1 MHNLVS
7 KNQMV
12 LDLVYEDGTYSVFEN
27 SNPTKGY
34 VGAIKEYRM
43 RYSDDLSYFDV
54 VKFVEFYVNHFWGYV
69 KHANNT
75 YFGRWLDTETNH
87 VYLDIVKV
95 FENEKDAAMYAKSQG
110 EIAYYDLNNMV
121 EVRV

>member
-1 MHNLVS
+1 MRNLAS
-7 KNQMV
+7 KNQMI
-12 LDLVYEDGTYSVFEN
+12 LDLVYADGTYSVFEN

-34 VGAIKEYRM
+34 VVAIKKYGM

-54 VKFVEFYVNHFWGYV
+54 VKFVEFYVNHFWDYAKYADG
-69 KHANNT
+69 A
-75 YFGRWLDTETNH
+75 YFGRWLDTETNY

-95 FENEKDAAMYAKSQG
+95 FEKEFDAADFAKYQG
-110 EIAYYDLNNMV
+110 EIAYYDLNKKV